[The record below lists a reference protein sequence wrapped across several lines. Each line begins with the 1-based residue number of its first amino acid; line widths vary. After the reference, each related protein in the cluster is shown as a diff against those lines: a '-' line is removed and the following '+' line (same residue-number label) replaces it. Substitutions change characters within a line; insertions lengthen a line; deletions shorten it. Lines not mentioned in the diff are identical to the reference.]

1 MHSGRLYPVDSIEIG
16 VRYRSQTEL
25 AKEKKCMS
33 TIALIASFLIIGAV
47 VVVILAGMLSPK
59 LEKLDKIDTVIEE
72 SKESNTKIITK
83 EESWILESSSNRRTH
98 FTNNLNEIINN
109 FNIIHKK
116 RIGSVTVRKK
126 NISRRMQSMIK
137 MLKTIKKN
145 ANIISESS

>member
-59 LEKLDKIDTVIEE
+59 LEKSGQIDTVVEE
-72 SKESNTKIITK
+72 SKESSTKIIKK
-83 EESWILESSSNRRTH
+83 EESWILESNVNRRTH

-109 FNIIHKK
+109 VNIIHKK

-126 NISRRMQSMIK
+126 NISRRMKSMIK

-145 ANIISESS
+145 ANIISES